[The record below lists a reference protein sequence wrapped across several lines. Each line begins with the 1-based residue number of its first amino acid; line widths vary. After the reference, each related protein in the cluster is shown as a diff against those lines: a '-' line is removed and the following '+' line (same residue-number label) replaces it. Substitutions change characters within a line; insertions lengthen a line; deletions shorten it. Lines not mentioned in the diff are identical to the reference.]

1 MEGKTLFSLG
11 LVLLFVSLVAAT
23 SDTSQITSALSQL
36 CDLFYKIL
44 PIAILLVVVLAG
56 VVFAAGQAMGAETR
70 ARANVWATN
79 LLIGAII
86 AGVVIV
92 LAPWFL
98 QLVTGFSL
106 NQACSS
112 SSSGGGS
119 SGGGHGGGVV
129 IQW

>member
-79 LLIGAII
+79 MLIGAII
-86 AGVVIV
+86 AAVVYV

-98 QLVTGFSL
+98 GIIYQGSTFDWSSCG
-106 NQACSS
+106 SS
-112 SSSGGGS
+112 ST
-119 SGGGHGGGVV
+119 
-129 IQW
+129 